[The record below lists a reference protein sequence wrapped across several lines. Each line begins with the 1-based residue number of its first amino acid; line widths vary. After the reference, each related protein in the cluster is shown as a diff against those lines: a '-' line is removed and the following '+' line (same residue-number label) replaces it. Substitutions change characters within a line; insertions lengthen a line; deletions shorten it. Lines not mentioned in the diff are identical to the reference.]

1 MAVVDDKDADAW
13 KDYTEDY
20 IEIDGERYV
29 PVLLGE
35 ACK

>member
-1 MAVVDDKDADAW
+1 MAVVDYEDADAW

-35 ACK
+35 ACR